1 MVENA
6 VVDIM
11 FSKLHPDAH
20 VMQAPKQF
28 AEFPPHKK
36 KVVMYMAGWVVK
48 RFGIDVEKQSRE
60 YGEFEQLLPYLQTT
74 AELAQANSRL
84 HTEKVD
90 KNQYAQKPDTP
101 NDTATEN
108 HNSEGAAGVSNP
120 PSTAT
125 PVSKGLVYASEPM
138 YNLME
143 HIQKIYQ
150 VLVTMA
156 SLH

>member
-1 MVENA
+1 
-6 VVDIM
+6 
-11 FSKLHPDAH
+11 
-20 VMQAPKQF
+20 MQAPKQF

-60 YGEFEQLLPYLQTT
+60 YGEFEQL
-74 AELAQANSRL
+74 
-84 HTEKVD
+84 HTDKVD

-101 NDTATEN
+101 NDTASEN
-108 HNSEGAAGVSNP
+108 HIAKVLLVFPPP
-120 PSTAT
+120 PSNSTLA
-125 PVSKGLVYASEPM
+125 SKGLVYASGPM
-138 YNLME
+138 YNFIE

-156 SLH
+156 SLHLLKARYLPKHKQQRLKTQPQLN